1 MIAPLPI
8 RTRLIADET
17 LQSYAQRL
25 AERNFTTVA
34 SIETALVARGELHPQ
49 KSWLSS
55 QRAAAWRALGSIQPE
70 GTFWETRAPGLGAP
84 IERLCDQCSGYAIAY
99 GYLRTRGMV
108 CLKHRRWIGERQ
120 TRIHYRP
127 HAINAERRYRSILL
141 ARAAGLGTWTFALAG
156 ECARL
161 SFAGRAQNLEP
172 QWRTIAEYLRT
183 VDLAIVFSSSTA
195 AQVFTTPHTSSAS
208 QMSNL
213 LLRIQQITGPLE
225 TEASARID
233 VLLAN
238 ARLNSLERPTT
249 VLWSSPSDIG

>member
-17 LQSYAQRL
+17 LHSYAQRL
-25 AERNFTTVA
+25 AARNFATVA
-34 SIETALVARGELHPQ
+34 SIEKALVAHGELLPQ

-55 QRAAAWRALGSIQPE
+55 RRAAAWRALGGFQSE
-70 GTFWETRAPGLGAP
+70 RAFWETRDTVLGVP
-84 IERLCDQCSGYAIAY
+84 LERLCDQCSGYAIAY

-120 TRIHYRP
+120 TRIHDLP

-141 ARAAGLGTWTFALAG
+141 PRAAGMETRTFGLAG
-156 ECARL
+156 ECAQL
-161 SFAGRAQNLEP
+161 SLTGQAQKLEP
-172 QWRTIAEYLRT
+172 QRRSIAEYVRT
-183 VDLAIVFSSSTA
+183 VDLAIVLSSSA
-195 AQVFTTPHTSSAS
+195 AVQVLTTPHTSSAS
-208 QMSNL
+208 RISNL
-213 LLRIQQITGPLE
+213 LLQLQQITGPLE
-225 TEASARID
+225 TEASARTE

-238 ARLNSLERPTT
+238 ARLSGLERPAK